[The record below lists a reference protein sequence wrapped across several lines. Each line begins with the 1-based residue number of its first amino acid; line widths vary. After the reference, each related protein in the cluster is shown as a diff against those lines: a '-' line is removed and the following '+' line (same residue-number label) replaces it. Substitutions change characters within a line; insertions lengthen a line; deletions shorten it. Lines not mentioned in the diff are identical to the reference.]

1 MEPFKQ
7 TILSLCE
14 FCVRV
19 GARRLKKIDKSVPQC
34 QLNTDACAPISESFP
49 ASASSTA
56 GGFAT
61 AQLRLEE
68 SGHTWSPAQR
78 LWMEDRMDEGLPLSL
93 PSWGSSQV
101 TLCESVGLCVAGK
114 RSFDGCGFRSG
125 CPVVSA
131 HGCDTVNHAAITHA
145 RRHLHGRCTHR
156 HTRSRRHS
164 CAKEQTVHV
173 HFAALLRKKKKGKK
187 RKKI

>member
-1 MEPFKQ
+1 MSTK
-7 TILSLCE
+7 
-14 FCVRV
+14 
-19 GARRLKKIDKSVPQC
+19 
-34 QLNTDACAPISESFP
+34 TDVCAPINESFP
-49 ASASSTA
+49 ASASFTA

-61 AQLRLEE
+61 AQPHLEE
-68 SGHTWSPAQR
+68 SGHTWSPVQR

-145 RRHLHGRCTHR
+145 CRHLHGRCTHR
-156 HTRSRRHS
+156 HTHTQPQTFLCKKTD
-164 CAKEQTVHV
+164 CACALCYFSAFFSWKKE
-173 HFAALLRKKKKGKK
+173 
-187 RKKI
+187 KI